1 MAIVGSKMDGGPG
14 QVFVDGR
21 ESLGMTPEQAAES
34 LNLTVKAIRA
44 IETDDAGSLPDI
56 VYVNGYIRSYAKLL
70 GIAPEPLIAAW
81 RAQHAEPENE
91 PLGLDRSKE
100 ATKVDTVNVRP
111 MKMGRWAVLAMGL
124 SAAFVYFVTSNGDTT
139 VSQFQPGSADG
150 LVALQTSDR
159 EPQSVVALNSE
170 DAQVDS
176 RPEIDESAA
185 QEQVQSTSVVA
196 EAGTADEETAEAV
209 DDAVVGLDE
218 LARDNVLNT
227 EVMTQQEPV
236 LAEYPEVIVQ
246 EKAEVISAQN
256 LQETAAQAA
265 EPAGVPSQVSTELS
279 NLQAQVQPSSEASN
293 QASSQA
299 PNAEAT
305 QNDANDIAPQAE
317 PERELAKAFALPRLT
332 EFGDNTIDLTFSEDC
347 WFEIR
352 TAQGELL
359 YADLGRSGQSRRYT
373 GEAPFRLK
381 FGFSPGVSLIYND
394 EPIDLEPYTRQEV
407 ARILLGEQ
415 KDQEE
420 GALERLNSAEAVSL
434 W

>member
-14 QVFVDGR
+14 QVFIDGR

-44 IETDDAGSLPDI
+44 IENDDAGSLPDI

-91 PLGLDRSKE
+91 PLGLDRSKD

-124 SAAFVYFVTSNGDTT
+124 SAAFVYFVTSNGDAT
-139 VSQFQPGSADG
+139 VSQVQPGSADG
-150 LVALQTSDR
+150 LVALQTPDR

-185 QEQVQSTSVVA
+185 QEQVQSTSAVA

-236 LAEYPEVIVQ
+236 LAEYPEVIAQ

-256 LQETAAQAA
+256 LQETAAQAV
-265 EPAGVPSQVSTELS
+265 ESAGVPSQVSTELS
-279 NLQAQVQPSSEASN
+279 NLQAQAQPSSQAPNQSSN
-293 QASSQA
+293 QAS
-299 PNAEAT
+299 NAEAT

>member
-279 NLQAQVQPSSEASN
+279 NLQAQAQPSSEASN